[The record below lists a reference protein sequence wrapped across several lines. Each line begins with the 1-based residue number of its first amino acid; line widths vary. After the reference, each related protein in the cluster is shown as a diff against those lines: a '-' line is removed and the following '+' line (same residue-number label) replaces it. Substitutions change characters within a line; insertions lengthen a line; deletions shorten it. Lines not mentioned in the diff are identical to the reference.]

1 MGRTPAVLLGAILWA
16 GTSGVAERA
25 APQTEPSRLLEL
37 DVSAVD
43 GDRMPVVDLRPE
55 EFEVWITGYRVPIES
70 VSFVTPGAEAGRS
83 VILLLDDVAVP
94 PQLEGRVKETARHF
108 VTLLGPDDRLGVV
121 RLDGDAMSLTSDPAA
136 LRRSVDAFHVRS
148 VPRRLEDAGRQVLAT
163 IEDLARGFAEEPA
176 RRRVIVGIGTG
187 GLLDR
192 PIPSFPG
199 AVRLEREWVDAMRA
213 AARSNVA
220 FYVIDP
226 AGLGVAPRA
235 DSGRSGFA
243 RETGGHAFLNTNDL
257 KGAAET
263 IWREAGTYYVLNV
276 VDPPVGRKLD
286 LRELDVRVLRKGVT
300 VRSRRGI
307 PP

>member
-1 MGRTPAVLLGAILWA
+1 
-16 GTSGVAERA
+16 
-25 APQTEPSRLLEL
+25 
-37 DVSAVD
+37 
-43 GDRMPVVDLRPE
+43 
-55 EFEVWITGYRVPIES
+55 
-70 VSFVTPGAEAGRS
+70 
-83 VILLLDDVAVP
+83 
-94 PQLEGRVKETARHF
+94 
-108 VTLLGPDDRLGVV
+108 
-121 RLDGDAMSLTSDPAA
+121 
-136 LRRSVDAFHVRS
+136 
-148 VPRRLEDAGRQVLAT
+148 
-163 IEDLARGFAEEPA
+163 
-176 RRRVIVGIGTG
+176 
-187 GLLDR
+187 
-192 PIPSFPG
+192 
-199 AVRLEREWVDAMRA
+199 VRLEREWVDAMRA
-213 AARSNVA
+213 AARPNVA